1 MNNGAKGGI
10 GFTGL
15 LQLTFIILKLVG
27 VIKWSWAWVLA
38 PLWICGAI
46 ALVAI
51 VIILI
56 CCFTPDKETR
66 LKKKKAGKEAKK
78 QNV

>member
-46 ALVAI
+46 ALVSI

-66 LKKKKAGKEAKK
+66 QKEKQKKKNAKSRD
-78 QNV
+78 